1 MHRSRGVGVGG
12 LGENHAEKLNLLN
25 LHSENTENT
34 PQTPLPAH
42 AIFFPRIM
50 LCKMTA
56 CIEIESI
63 TD

>member
-25 LHSENTENT
+25 LHSENTENI
-34 PQTPLPAH
+34 PAH
-42 AIFFPRIM
+42 ANFFPRIM